1 MTKEKTIEILN
12 ALWRSKEC
20 VYSEREIREALDF
33 AIMHI
38 KKEPCKNAKEM
49 GYFKPASCSVIM
61 QNGEIIGVDADDY
74 LFNEKTR
81 IIRLFNDNHE
91 IAKFN
96 IDKIAG
102 VVRNNNKLILER

>member
-1 MTKEKTIEILN
+1 MCNI
-12 ALWRSKEC
+12 
-20 VYSEREIREALDF
+20 
-33 AIMHI
+33 
-38 KKEPCKNAKEM
+38 
-49 GYFKPASCSVIM
+49 IM

-81 IIRLFNDNHE
+81 IIRLFKDNHE

-102 VVRNNNKLILER
+102 VVINDRNVILGR

>member
-1 MTKEKTIEILN
+1 
-12 ALWRSKEC
+12 
-20 VYSEREIREALDF
+20 
-33 AIMHI
+33 
-38 KKEPCKNAKEM
+38 
-49 GYFKPASCSVIM
+49 M

-81 IIRLFNDNHE
+81 IIRLFKNNHE

-102 VVRNNNKLILER
+102 VVRNDIKILER

>member
-1 MTKEKTIEILN
+1 M
-12 ALWRSKEC
+12 
-20 VYSEREIREALDF
+20 
-33 AIMHI
+33 
-38 KKEPCKNAKEM
+38 
-49 GYFKPASCSVIM
+49 CSVIL
-61 QNGEIIGVDADDY
+61 QNGEIIGVDADGY

-81 IIRLFNDNHE
+81 IIRLFIDNNE

>member
-1 MTKEKTIEILN
+1 MCN
-12 ALWRSKEC
+12 
-20 VYSEREIREALDF
+20 
-33 AIMHI
+33 
-38 KKEPCKNAKEM
+38 
-49 GYFKPASCSVIM
+49 VIM

-81 IIRLFNDNHE
+81 IIRLFNNNHE

-102 VVRNNNKLILER
+102 VVRNNNNNKLILER

>member
-1 MTKEKTIEILN
+1 M
-12 ALWRSKEC
+12 
-20 VYSEREIREALDF
+20 
-33 AIMHI
+33 
-38 KKEPCKNAKEM
+38 
-49 GYFKPASCSVIM
+49 CSVIM

-81 IIRLFNDNHE
+81 IIRLFKDNHE

-102 VVRNNNKLILER
+102 VVLNDRNVILGR

>member
-1 MTKEKTIEILN
+1 MCN
-12 ALWRSKEC
+12 
-20 VYSEREIREALDF
+20 
-33 AIMHI
+33 
-38 KKEPCKNAKEM
+38 
-49 GYFKPASCSVIM
+49 VIT

-81 IIRLFNDNHE
+81 IIRLFKDNHE

-102 VVRNNNKLILER
+102 VVRNYIKILER

>member
-12 ALWRSKEC
+12 ALWRSKDC
-20 VYSEREIREALDF
+20 GYSEREIREALDF

-38 KKEPCKNAKEM
+38 KKEPCKDAMSRAEALKM
-49 GYFKPASCSVIM
+49 CSVILIG
-61 QNGEIIGVDADDY
+61 GEIIGVDADDY

-81 IIRLFNDNHE
+81 IIRLFKDNHE

-102 VVRNNNKLILER
+102 VVRNYIKILER

>member
-1 MTKEKTIEILN
+1 M
-12 ALWRSKEC
+12 
-20 VYSEREIREALDF
+20 
-33 AIMHI
+33 
-38 KKEPCKNAKEM
+38 
-49 GYFKPASCSVIM
+49 CSVIM

-81 IIRLFNDNHE
+81 IVRLFIDNHE

-102 VVRNNNKLILER
+102 LVLNDRNVILER

>member
-1 MTKEKTIEILN
+1 M
-12 ALWRSKEC
+12 
-20 VYSEREIREALDF
+20 
-33 AIMHI
+33 
-38 KKEPCKNAKEM
+38 
-49 GYFKPASCSVIM
+49 CSVIM
-61 QNGEIIGVDADDY
+61 QNGEIIGVNADDY

-102 VVRNNNKLILER
+102 VVINDRNVILGR

>member
-1 MTKEKTIEILN
+1 M
-12 ALWRSKEC
+12 
-20 VYSEREIREALDF
+20 
-33 AIMHI
+33 
-38 KKEPCKNAKEM
+38 
-49 GYFKPASCSVIM
+49 CSVIM

-81 IIRLFNDNHE
+81 IVRLFIDNHE

-102 VVRNNNKLILER
+102 VVLNDRNVILER